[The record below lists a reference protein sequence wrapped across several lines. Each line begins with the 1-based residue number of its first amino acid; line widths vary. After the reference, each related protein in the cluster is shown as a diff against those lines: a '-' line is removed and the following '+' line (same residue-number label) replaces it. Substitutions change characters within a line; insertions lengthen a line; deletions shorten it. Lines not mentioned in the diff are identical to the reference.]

1 MSVPLGIRQNNP
13 GNIERNG
20 IPWKGLN
27 LDADGRFCTF
37 ENIEYGIRAA
47 AIILSNYY
55 RKHKILTIRQA
66 IARWAP
72 KNENNTALYVA
83 NVAKWS
89 GLPADWPI
97 KLDAAETLVKLLPA
111 MFRME
116 NGQNNGK
123 PWVDAATIERG
134 VAMAVNDR
142 K

>member
-1 MSVPLGIRQNNP
+1 MSIPLGIRQNNP

-20 IPWKGLN
+20 IKWQGLV
-27 LDADGRFCTF
+27 DAPGRFCTF
-37 ENIEYGIRAA
+37 ETMEHGVRAA
-47 AIILSNYY
+47 VCVLVSYY
-55 RKHKILTIRQA
+55 RKHKILTLRQA
-66 IARWAP
+66 ISRWAP
-72 KNENNTALYVA
+72 KNENDTALYVA

-123 PWVDAATIERG
+123 PWVDADTIAKG
-134 VAMAVNDR
+134 VAMAVKDR
-142 K
+142 T